1 MLVDGFVSQVHLWF
15 IGGVGGELIGWQMYQ
30 LVAWEW
36 YWLLS
41 GSCDKTP
48 RPRQLIEERV
58 YLDLWVQKVRVHS
71 SGNHI
76 AAGSGCFSRSA
87 KRRAHILNV

>member
-1 MLVDGFVSQVHLWF
+1 MLVDGFVSQVRLWF

-41 GSCDKTP
+41 GSFDKTP
-48 RPRQLIEERV
+48 
-58 YLDLWVQKVRVHS
+58 
-71 SGNHI
+71 
-76 AAGSGCFSRSA
+76 
-87 KRRAHILNV
+87 